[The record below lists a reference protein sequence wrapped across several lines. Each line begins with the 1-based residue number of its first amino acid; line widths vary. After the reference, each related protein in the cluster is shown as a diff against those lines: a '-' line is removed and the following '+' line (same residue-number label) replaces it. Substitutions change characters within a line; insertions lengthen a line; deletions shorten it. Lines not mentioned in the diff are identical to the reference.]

1 MGGGDAS
8 LLIGGIVCRARCT
21 TSAHRIA
28 PPHSGHA
35 PSEGTSGRTVPSLLL
50 SLVTTRLARHLRWD
64 TMLHSAHVPHSS
76 SGDNLP
82 SQSRHVVHVGNQG
95 LAMAPRTKFQQLTTS
110 ESSSP
115 LFQFSAFRRRA
126 AKASVALN
134 TSAIASAATPANLVG
149 AVKGRILKFLKEF

>member
-1 MGGGDAS
+1 MGTATAGTAVLDAILPASAAGVGMGGGDAT

-64 TMLHSAHVPHSS
+64 TMLHSAHVPRIS

-95 LAMAPRTKFQQLTTS
+95 LAMAPPEPS
-110 ESSSP
+110 
-115 LFQFSAFRRRA
+115 FS
-126 AKASVALN
+126 N
-134 TSAIASAATPANLVG
+134 
-149 AVKGRILKFLKEF
+149 